1 MMTTTAM
8 IDLYE
13 DGTTLVP
20 VDFWDFACEMDFS
33 VRLFHHLRRLGVTND
48 QDVLDFYFKVFDLS
62 TYEKKWG
69 KRTAFEFADKIGK
82 YLNRM
87 ELGCN

>member
-1 MMTTTAM
+1 MMTNTAM

-13 DGTTLVP
+13 DGTIFVP
-20 VDFWDFACEMDFS
+20 VDFLDFAYEMDFS
-33 VRLFHHLRRLGVTND
+33 VRLFHLLRRLGVAND
-48 QDVLDFYFKVFDLS
+48 QDVLDFYFQIFDLS

-82 YLNRM
+82 YINRM

>member
-1 MMTTTAM
+1 MMTNAM
-8 IDLYE
+8 IDPYE
-13 DGTTLVP
+13 DGTILVP

-33 VRLFHHLRRLGVTND
+33 VRLFHHLRRLGVAND
-48 QDVLDFYFKVFDLS
+48 QDVLNFYFKVFDLS

-82 YLNRM
+82 YLNQL
-87 ELGCN
+87 ELGHN

>member
-1 MMTTTAM
+1 MMTNTA
-8 IDLYE
+8 IDLYS
-13 DGTTLVP
+13 DGTILVP
-20 VDFWDFACEMDFS
+20 IDFWDFACEMDFS
-33 VRLFHHLRRLGVTND
+33 VRLFHHLRRLGVAND

-82 YLNRM
+82 YLNQK
-87 ELGCN
+87 ELSGN